1 MGEIPHEKELVE
13 LYHDQPFAILGI
25 NTDDDADE
33 YRKKCEEMGVT
44 WTCIFNGSSQG
55 GVPEAYGVQGYPTS
69 YLLDAEGRIR
79 YKDLRG
85 NQLKKKVAELMAEMK
100 ASE

>member
-1 MGEIPHEKELVE
+1 MGEIPHHKELVE

-25 NTDDDADE
+25 NTDSDADD
-33 YRKKCEEMGVT
+33 YRKQCEEMGVT
-44 WTCIFNGSSQG
+44 WTNIFNGSTDG
-55 GVPEAYGVQGYPTS
+55 GIPEAYGVQGYPTS

-85 NQLKKKVAELMAEMK
+85 KRLLEKVAELMAEM
-100 ASE
+100 EEGN

>member
-1 MGEIPHEKELVE
+1 VGEIPHEKELVE

-33 YRKKCEEMGVT
+33 YRKKRKEMGVT
-44 WTCIFNGSSQG
+44 WTCIFNGSTRG

-85 NQLKKKVAELMAEMK
+85 SKLKQKVAELMAEMK
-100 ASE
+100 AGK

>member
-1 MGEIPHEKELVE
+1 VGEIPHEKELVE

-25 NTDDDADE
+25 NTDNDADD
-33 YRKKCEEMGVT
+33 YRKQCEEMGVT
-44 WTCIFNGSSQG
+44 WTNIFNGSTDG

-69 YLLDAEGRIR
+69 YLLDTEGRIR

-85 NQLKKKVAELMAEMK
+85 KRLLKKVAELMAEM
-100 ASE
+100 EEGN